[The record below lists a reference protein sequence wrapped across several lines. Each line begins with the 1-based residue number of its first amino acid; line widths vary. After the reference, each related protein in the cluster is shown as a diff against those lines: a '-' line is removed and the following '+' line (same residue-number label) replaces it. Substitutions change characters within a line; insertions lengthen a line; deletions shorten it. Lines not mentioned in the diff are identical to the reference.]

1 MMQLDPGFKNY
12 VMMKKDENDLER
24 HRHGQKPYKNLFSY
38 YRVARNF
45 LADKYKDKT
54 GKEPFR
60 YE

>member
-24 HRHGQKPYKNLFSY
+24 HRHGQKPYKNLFAY

>member
-1 MMQLDPGFKNY
+1 MRLSRGFKKY
-12 VMMKKDENDLER
+12 VMDKKHENDHER
-24 HRHGQKPYKNLFSY
+24 SDSGQQPYKNLFAY

>member
-1 MMQLDPGFKNY
+1 MD
-12 VMMKKDENDLER
+12 KKYENDHER
-24 HRHGQKPYKNLFSY
+24 SYSGQKPYKNLFAY

>member
-1 MMQLDPGFKNY
+1 MRLSEGFKRY
-12 VMMKKDENDLER
+12 VMDKKYENDHER
-24 HRHGQKPYKNLFSY
+24 SDSGQRPYKNLFAY

-45 LADKYKDKT
+45 LADKYKNKT